1 MEFKKD
7 IFSRLISNLLIFSIT
22 FFFFSSYAEA
32 DSINP
37 NERLI
42 ERISKDY
49 TNKFCNSI
57 AFGLSQE
64 SAMTFAN
71 KENNQ
76 IFRKKK
82 GFDNLNKDLLANNIA
97 NSVVDNCGY
106 ILNLK
111 SEKDI
116 KEFEKD
122 YISMNN
128 FSNKLN

>member
-22 FFFFSSYAEA
+22 FFFFSSDAEA
-32 DSINP
+32 NSINP